1 MRGLTCAG
9 VLGEQGGRCVCL
21 RPGAGPSALPLLS
34 PWASSPLPQLPSPPS
49 QVENAGVSYQAGLG
63 EDIRR
68 IHQIEKEEEFQ
79 LAMVKTHDALK
90 ETEGPDMKEKLKEQ
104 IRQWFIEC
112 QSVSPASA
120 DPTFNPSFRP
130 HHHVPTP
137 VCSLDQTGPF
147 SPSTPIPLPLLL
159 KPLT

>member
-1 MRGLTCAG
+1 M
-9 VLGEQGGRCVCL
+9 
-21 RPGAGPSALPLLS
+21 
-34 PWASSPLPQLPSPPS
+34 
-49 QVENAGVSYQAGLG
+49 
-63 EDIRR
+63 
-68 IHQIEKEEEFQ
+68 EKEEEFQ

-130 HHHVPTP
+130 PHHVPTP
-137 VCSLDQTGPF
+137 VCSLVQTGPF
-147 SPSTPIPLPLLL
+147 SPSNPIPLPLLL